1 MVLDGLKKSF
11 ERYNKL
17 FRMIPD
23 EHLIKMQGDAVN
35 NFLGKIKFNINKNP
49 NLFDNVFQ

>member
-23 EHLIKMQGDAVN
+23 EHLIKMQGETVDK
-35 NFLGKIKFNINKNP
+35 FLDKIKFNINKNP
-49 NLFDNVFQ
+49 HLFDNVFQ